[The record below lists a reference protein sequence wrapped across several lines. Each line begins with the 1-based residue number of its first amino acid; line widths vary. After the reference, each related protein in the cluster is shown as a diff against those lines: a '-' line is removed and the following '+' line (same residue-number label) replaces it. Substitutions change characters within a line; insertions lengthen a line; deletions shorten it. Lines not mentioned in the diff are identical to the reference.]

1 MLVAFLA
8 ALIANRAVKPIQEA
22 AKVVEK
28 IGLGDLDSRLEVVS
42 EDELGVL
49 SSNINGMAEQLK
61 YLSDIQQLEA
71 GRLESAR
78 QEARAEA
85 DGRAE
90 EQKQEKEFLQ
100 RRALELLMEVDP
112 VSRGDLTIRANVT
125 ADEVGTIADS
135 YNAIIRNLRKL
146 VVEVQGASQSV
157 THNAASNEISVR
169 SVSNEALKQSES
181 INSALQEI
189 KVMAESSRGVENR
202 AKQAEQ
208 GMQVAVSALREGDE
222 AMNRTVEGIS
232 EIRET
237 VSETAK
243 KVKRLGETS
252 QKISRIVNLISNFA
266 AQTNLLAL
274 NAAIEAARAGEEGR
288 GFSVVAEEVR
298 DLAEQSAT
306 STAEIEQLVEEIQ
319 SQTNEVVAAMETGTE
334 QVVTGT
340 KLVQNAR
347 EKLNQI
353 AMVSKQV
360 NSIVREIAIAANTQ
374 TKTSD
379 HMGETMQGIAAIAT
393 ETSKQSEDVARSFS
407 ELLQVAQDLQVS
419 VSQFKVA

>member
-1 MLVAFLA
+1 
-8 ALIANRAVKPIQEA
+8 
-22 AKVVEK
+22 
-28 IGLGDLDSRLEVVS
+28 
-42 EDELGVL
+42 
-49 SSNINGMAEQLK
+49 
-61 YLSDIQQLEA
+61 
-71 GRLESAR
+71 
-78 QEARAEA
+78 
-85 DGRAE
+85 
-90 EQKQEKEFLQ
+90 
-100 RRALELLMEVDP
+100 
-112 VSRGDLTIRANVT
+112 
-125 ADEVGTIADS
+125 
-135 YNAIIRNLRKL
+135 
-146 VVEVQGASQSV
+146 
-157 THNAASNEISVR
+157 
-169 SVSNEALKQSES
+169 
-181 INSALQEI
+181 
-189 KVMAESSRGVENR
+189 MAESSRGVETR

-208 GMQVAVSALREGDE
+208 GMQVAVAVLKEGDE
-222 AMNRTVEGIS
+222 AMNLTVEGIS

-298 DLAEQSAT
+298 DLAEQSAI

-353 AMVSKQV
+353 AIVSKQV
-360 NSIVREIAIAANTQ
+360 NSIVREIAIAADTQ
-374 TKTSD
+374 TQTSD
-379 HMGETMQGIAAIAT
+379 RMGQTMQDVAAIA
-393 ETSKQSEDVARSFS
+393 EDASKQSEEVARSFS